1 MLLKVFL
8 TTLAIILNCLF
19 TAIILQINTIIPNK
33 FLIFILWFII
43 LQGTLAQTAQILFSL
58 SY

>member
-8 TTLAIILNCLF
+8 TTLTIILNCLF
-19 TAIILQINTIIPNK
+19 TAIILQINTIIHNK
-33 FLIFILWFII
+33 FLISILWFII